1 MPNTLAIIGAQWG
14 DEGKGKM
21 TDLLSQDADLIVR
34 FQGGHNA
41 GHTIKFDGKTFALH
55 LVPSGIFKATSRNL
69 LAAGMVIDP
78 KALVQE
84 INMLKTMGIDA
95 SQRLFIA
102 SRAHVILDFHRSL
115 DALYETIRAEK
126 IGTTHKGIG
135 PAYTDKAARL
145 GLKMGT
151 FVSKTGFKNY
161 LEQHLP
167 FVNKLLDSYGYETF
181 EQTDLIKEMSSYQ
194 TRLQAMLVDGSKFID
209 EAIKKDERVVFE
221 GAQGTMLCLDH
232 GTYPFVTSSSPSAA
246 AIPLNTGIAPKRLN
260 RVLGILKAYTT
271 RVGAGAF
278 PTEIHGQTAHDIRKK
293 GHEFGTTTGRARRIG
308 WLDIVQLKHAVRL
321 NGFDAFAL
329 MLFDVLV
336 GIDELKLCTAYQ
348 LDGQT
353 IDTIPTDHDTLSRC
367 QPIYETIQGFNDDLK
382 NITTFA
388 ALSKEAKAYIK
399 RIETLLE
406 VPIAYISTGPDRR
419 DIIKRDEVISK
430 TIKE

>member
-34 FQGGHNA
+34 FQGGNNA

-55 LVPSGIFKATSRNL
+55 LIPSGIFNPATRNL

-78 KALVQE
+78 IALAEE
-84 INMLKTMGIDA
+84 ITMLKAMNIEA
-95 SQRLFIA
+95 SNRLFIA
-102 SRAHVILDFHRSL
+102 SRAHVILDFHKVL
-115 DALYETIRAEK
+115 DKLYEGLRSEK

-135 PAYTDKAARL
+135 PAYTDKAARI

-151 FVSKTGFKNY
+151 FVSKSGFESY

-167 FVNKLLDSYGYETF
+167 FVNKLLETYGYKPF
-181 EQTDLIKEMSSYQ
+181 DQADLMEKMAPYQ
-194 TRLQAMLVDGSKFID
+194 AFLAELLVDGAKSID
-209 EAIKKDERVVFE
+209 EAIRRDEKIVFE

-246 AIPLNTGIAPKRLN
+246 AIPLNVGIAPKN
-260 RVLGILKAYTT
+260 ITHVLGILKAYTT
-271 RVGAGAF
+271 RVGGGVL
-278 PTEIHGQTAHDIRKK
+278 PTEILDQTADKIRQK

-308 WLDIVQLKHAVRL
+308 WLDMVQLKHAVRL

-336 GIDELKLCTAYQ
+336 GLDTLKLCTAYE
-348 LDGQT
+348 LDGKR
-353 IDTIPTDHDTLSRC
+353 IDVMPSDHETLSRC
-367 QPIYETIQGFNDDLK
+367 EPVYETLNGFHDDLK
-382 NITTFA
+382 NITSFS
-388 ALSKEAKAYIK
+388 ALSKEAKRYIK
-399 RIETLLE
+399 RIESLLE
-406 VPIAYISTGPDRR
+406 VPVAYISTGPDRN
-419 DIIKRDEVISK
+419 DIIKRDEIIAK
-430 TIKE
+430 TLKE